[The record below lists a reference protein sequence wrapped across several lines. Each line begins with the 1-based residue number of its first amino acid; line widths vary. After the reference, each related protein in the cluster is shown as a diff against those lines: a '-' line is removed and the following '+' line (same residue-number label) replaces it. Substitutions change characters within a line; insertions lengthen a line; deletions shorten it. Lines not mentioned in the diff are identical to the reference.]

1 MSTRTAF
8 ISYRRE
14 DSGGWAGRLG
24 DDLDGIAGP
33 DHVFRDVKIPPG
45 VDYERH
51 IEQVLDAC
59 DVVLV
64 VIGPRWATL
73 ADAAGQVRLHDPYDL
88 LRREIERALARTDVE
103 VIPVLV
109 QRAQMPQASTLPE
122 GLRALTR
129 LQGFELS
136 DGRWTRDVD
145 ELADTLFGARGT
157 AGIPIERDGD
167 GDGAGAGLMV
177 AAGAGGVLLAGLFT
191 GSLAPQRAIGEP
203 ELQRL
208 IVYAAERGLIWALA
222 GACALAAAC
231 VAVRSDRSGA
241 IGWAVIGAGFGA
253 AAGALGGI
261 AFMLLTDAAQVHD
274 NSLRHG
280 LSTAVTGAVLGAAI
294 ARLMAGDRTVYA
306 CAGLVGGLLGGVL
319 AIALGPPRPGEPEG
333 AMFLLIEAIVL
344 FGAVAAVRI
353 AVAPQAAPPDRARA
367 HAVG

>member
-24 DDLDGIAGP
+24 DDLDGIAGA

-51 IEQVLDAC
+51 IEQVLDSC

-109 QRAQMPQASTLPE
+109 QRAQMPQVSTLPE

-157 AGIPIERDGD
+157 AGIPIERD

-253 AAGALGGI
+253 AAGALGGL

-294 ARLMAGDRTVYA
+294 ARLMAGERTVYA